1 MFKLIE
7 TLRSKPSDTT
17 IRIVRVVFALILIGI
32 ITFGIQKTH
41 WNFDAIPSVLV
52 YILYIFPLIG
62 LIRGIFDPG
71 LFRKKVWKWTIFGLG
86 VVMMVLSTV
95 FLETDVSPSNNE
107 VVSIKTTS
115 GEVGVSAVDFQ
126 KEKKMFVIDT
136 DFWIGFLGFFVA
148 LIGFALTS
156 KNITKKN
163 DRFGEKVTKIRV

>member
-17 IRIVRVVFALILIGI
+17 IRIVRVVFALILTLI
-32 ITFGIQKTH
+32 ITFGIEKTH
-41 WNFDAIPSVLV
+41 WNFDVIPSVLV
-52 YILYIFPLIG
+52 YILYIFPLVG

-86 VVMMVLSTV
+86 VAMMGVTTVL
-95 FLETDVSPSNNE
+95 LETDTNPASSVVSPKN
-107 VVSIKTTS
+107 VS
-115 GEVGVSAVDFQ
+115 GEISISAMDITQTKATMV
-126 KEKKMFVIDT
+126 VDT
-136 DFWIGFLGFFVA
+136 DFWVGFLGFFVA

-163 DRFGEKVTKIRV
+163 DRFGERVTKIRV